1 MSQTLTHSRIGL
13 CSFIGMLLLISG
25 GCATST
31 FTPFETGV
39 KPTANPL
46 VAQYSV
52 RHYRPGFS
60 AWVEFGTDT
69 TYGRKTSVV
78 SDSSGVPG
86 GAVVNVLVAGMRPQ
100 TTYHMR
106 AHIDSQSGSWV
117 DDDHTFTTGT
127 IGVNLFGSSGSGTI
141 AAGPPSGTLAANTAG
156 TRPAPGIELL
166 TLASI
171 AATDLTGN
179 VIWYCPHYAFPAKLL
194 PNGHFLLVT
203 TSDLLEVDLA
213 CNVVRD
219 VSLAQ
224 VNQALQAGGYSF
236 TIPPPLGLPGGAP
249 FHHDVLALPNGD
261 WIALCQIQ
269 KTFTDLPNH
278 PGTNNVVGDALI
290 DLDPNGNVVWA
301 WSAFDHLIAP
311 YGTDPDGLDIDRNL
325 QGWPD
330 WTHSN
335 AILYTADG
343 NLLLSV
349 RHQSWIIKIDY
360 EDGIG
365 KGDVLWKL
373 GYGGDFTLPPGDPS
387 LWFYAQHD
395 PYIDK
400 VDGTQFTL
408 AVFDNGNLR
417 LDPTGTVTCNS
428 SASAPAC
435 YSRAIVLQ
443 IDEFTHVASLPWE
456 YLPGYYSYWG
466 GSAQVLPNGNVEFD
480 ATIPFSSLASQITE
494 IRQKDNQIVWQM
506 NVTGQNTYRGMRIPS
521 LYPGVTWQK

>member
-1 MSQTLTHSRIGL
+1 
-13 CSFIGMLLLISG
+13 MLLLISA
-25 GCATST
+25 GCATSS

-39 KPTANPL
+39 TPTANPL

-52 RHYRPGFS
+52 RHYRAGFS

-78 SDSSGVPG
+78 SDSSSIPN
-86 GAVVNVLVAGMRPQ
+86 GAVVNVLVAGMLPQ

-106 AHIDSQSGSWV
+106 AHVDGPTGPWV
-117 DDDHTFTTGT
+117 DDDHSFTTGK
-127 IGVNLFGSSGSGTI
+127 IAVDLFAAGSGSI
-141 AAGPPSGTLAANTAG
+141 SAGAPSGTMASNSAG
-156 TRPAPGIELL
+156 THPAPGVELL

-171 AATDLTGN
+171 AATDLSGN
-179 VIWYCPHYAFPAKLL
+179 VIWYCPQNAFPAKLM
-194 PNGHFLLVT
+194 PNGHFLFVT

-213 CNVVRD
+213 CNVVHD
-219 VSLAQ
+219 ISLAQ
-224 VNQALQAGGYSF
+224 VNQWLQAGGYSF
-236 TIPPPLGLPGGAP
+236 TVPPPLGLPGGAP
-249 FHHDVLALPNGD
+249 FHHDVLALPNGH

-269 KTFTDLPNH
+269 KTFTDLPDH
-278 PGTNNVVGDALI
+278 PGTSNVVGDALL

-301 WSAFDHLIAP
+301 WSEFDHLIAP
-311 YGTDPDGLDIDRNL
+311 YGTDSNGLNIDRNL

-360 EDGIG
+360 DNGAG

-373 GYGGDFTLPPGDPS
+373 GNEGDFTLSPLGDPS
-387 LWFYAQHD
+387 QWFYAQHD
-395 PYIDK
+395 PYI
-400 VDGTQFTL
+400 VSSSGSQTTL
-408 AVFDNGNLR
+408 ALFDNGNLR
-417 LDPTGTVTCNS
+417 LDPTGTVPCNS
-428 SASAPAC
+428 SATAPAC

-443 IDEFTHVASLPWE
+443 IDEQTRVANLLWE

-466 GSAQVLPNGNVEFD
+466 GSAQVLPNGNDPDVEFD

-506 NVTGQNTYRGMRIPS
+506 NITGQNAYRGGRIPS
-521 LYPGVTWQK
+521 LYPGITWQK